1 MHRFRR
7 SDRLLAAS
15 LAVFLTLVVAAPALA
30 HEARTVN
37 GYDFEVG
44 LINEPVFVG
53 DKSGLEFFVHKGDAP
68 VAGLD
73 QTLKAQVI
81 YQGQTRDLPITARED
96 APGAYESQFI
106 PTAAGPYTFHL
117 TGTIEGKAI
126 DEQFTSSPTGFD
138 EVKDQATGQFP
149 VQFPAEADIVAQAQ
163 AGQNAANQLPI
174 ALALGAAGLL
184 FGLIGTGL
192 AITSRRSPTICIH

>member
-1 MHRFRR
+1 V
-7 SDRLLAAS
+7 RLAFAA
-15 LAVFLTLVVAAPALA
+15 ALVLSAFAAATATA
-30 HEARTVN
+30 HEERTVA
-37 GYDFEVG
+37 GYDLEVG
-44 LINEPVFVG
+44 FINEPVFVG

-68 VAGLD
+68 IQGLD

-117 TGTIEGKAI
+117 SGTIEGKAI

-138 EVKDQATGQFP
+138 EVKEQATGQFP
-149 VQFPAEADIVAQAQ
+149 VQFPSQADVVADAQ
-163 AGQNAANQLPI
+163 AGRNAANQVTI
-174 ALALGAAGLL
+174 ALVLGGAGLV
-184 FGLIGTGL
+184 FGLLGTGL
-192 AITSRRSPTICIH
+192 ALATRRSR

>member
-1 MHRFRR
+1 MPSRPFGRV
-7 SDRLLAAS
+7 RLALAA
-15 LAVFLTLVVAAPALA
+15 ALVLSAFAAATAAA
-30 HEARTVN
+30 HEERTVA
-37 GYDFEVG
+37 GYDLEVG
-44 LINEPVFVG
+44 FINEPVFVG

-68 VAGLD
+68 VEGLD

-138 EVKDQATGQFP
+138 EVKEQATGQFP
-149 VQFPAEADIVAQAQ
+149 VQFPSQADVVADAQ
-163 AGQNAANQLPI
+163 AGRNAANQVTI
-174 ALALGAAGLL
+174 ALILGGAGLA
-184 FGLIGTGL
+184 FGLVGTGL
-192 AITSRRSPTICIH
+192 ALATRRSR